1 MDKTGRDASPMIC
14 LSFYIYSYQ
23 VYEFCNTVFLE
34 LTRIRD
40 LFVVEYFSK
49 KYHVEI

>member
-1 MDKTGRDASPMIC
+1 MDKTGGDASPMIC
-14 LSFYIYSYQ
+14 LSFYSYQ
-23 VYEFCNTVFLE
+23 GCEFCNSVFGAQ
-34 LTRIRD
+34 TRIRD